1 MRQQWEHRKQGIF
14 VAEGEKVVRR
24 LLESDFNL
32 ISLLLP
38 HRWAQEYEPL
48 LQKRPEPDIPV
59 YVADKELLEKLI
71 GFSMYQGVMAVAKV
85 PEPATLDSVL
95 KSTPKPH
102 LFVALDGVS
111 NAENL
116 GVVLRG
122 CAAFGAQALFSG
134 ETCASPFLR
143 RAVRNSMGAIF
154 KIPVVETPNLV
165 ECLGAM
171 KQHGIRVVAAHP
183 HAEGRFFSGTD
194 LKGDCCLV
202 LGSEGE
208 GISIEVL
215 DVCDE
220 AASVPMQ
227 NDVDSLNVAS
237 AAVVFL
243 YEAVRQRG
251 QC

>member
-1 MRQQWEHRKQGIF
+1 M
-14 VAEGEKVVRR
+14 AEGEKVVRR
-24 LLESDFNL
+24 LLESNFNL

-38 HRWAQEYEPL
+38 LRWAKEYEPL
-48 LQKRPEPDIPV
+48 LQKRSENDIPV
-59 YVADKELLEKLI
+59 YVAEKALLEKLI
-71 GFSMYQGVMAVAKV
+71 GFSMYQGVMAVARV
-85 PEPATLDSVL
+85 PEAATLDTVL
-95 KSTPKPH
+95 ASSSKPH

-122 CAAFGAQALFSG
+122 CAAFGAHALFAG

-143 RAVRNSMGAIF
+143 RAVRNSMGAVF
-154 KIPVVETPNLV
+154 KIPIVETPHLV
-165 ECLGAM
+165 DCLGAM
-171 KQHGIRVVAAHP
+171 KRRGIRVIGAHP
-183 HAEGRFFSGTD
+183 HEERRLLSQTD

-208 GISIEVL
+208 GISVEVL
-215 DVCDE
+215 DACDE

-227 NDVDSLNVAS
+227 NEVDSLNVAS

-243 YEAVRQRG
+243 YEACRQRG
-251 QC
+251 KC